1 MSIIQAIIL
10 GIIEG
15 ITEFLPISSTGHM
28 VIGSSFMGIAEEP
41 FTKLFTVAIQLGA
54 ILAVMA
60 LYWKRFLQSFN
71 FYTKLL
77 IAFIPAGIF
86 GLIFNK
92 MIDKILGFPLVIGI
106 TMFVG
111 GIILLFVDKWFEK
124 TENGPDREIDNPTAL
139 KIGFFQVLSIVF
151 PGISR
156 SAVTIIGGLAQKL
169 NRKNAVEFSFFL
181 AVPTMFAATGYK
193 LFEYWHK
200 FKKGEGPG
208 MSMHEAKLLLLGN
221 GIAFIVA
228 LIAVRTF
235 IGFLTK
241 HGFKAFGYYRIVVGL
256 AVIILVLANFHISM
270 V

>member
-28 VIGSSFMGIAEEP
+28 VIASSFMGIAEDP

-54 ILAVMA
+54 ILAVVA

-77 IAFIPAGIF
+77 VAFLPAGLI
-86 GLIFNK
+86 GLACNK
-92 MIDKILGFPLVIGI
+92 LIDRMLGFPMVVGI
-106 TMFVG
+106 SLFVG

-124 TENGPDREIDNPTAL
+124 TENSEDKEVTYANAL
-139 KIGFFQVLSIVF
+139 KIGFFQVISMI

-156 SAVTIIGGLAQKL
+156 SAVTIIGGLTQKL

-200 FKKGEGPG
+200 FKHGEGPG
-208 MSMHEAKLLLLGN
+208 LTMHDAKFLLLGN
-221 GIAFIVA
+221 AIAFVVA
-228 LIAVRTF
+228 LIAIRTF
-235 IGFLTK
+235 INFLTK
-241 HGFKAFGYYRIVVGL
+241 YGFKAFGYYRILAGL
-256 AVIILVLANFHISM
+256 LVIVMVLAKFHISM

>member
-1 MSIIQAIIL
+1 MSILQAIIL

-28 VIGSSFMGIAEEP
+28 VVASSVMGIADDP

-54 ILAVMA
+54 ILAVVA
-60 LYWKRFLQSFN
+60 LYWKRFLQTWSF
-71 FYTKLL
+71 YQKLFV
-77 IAFIPAGIF
+77 AFLPAGIIGF
-86 GLIFNK
+86 ACNK
-92 MIDKILGFPLVIGI
+92 LIDKMLGYPLVVGI
-106 TMFVG
+106 SLLSG
-111 GIILLFVDKWFEK
+111 GIILLFVDNWFKK
-124 TENGPDREIDNPTAL
+124 TENSEDKEVSYPMAL
-139 KIGFFQVLSIVF
+139 KIGFFQVISMI

-208 MSMHEAKLLLLGN
+208 LPEHGITLLLIGN
-221 GIAFIVA
+221 AVAFVVA
-228 LIAVRTF
+228 LIAIKTF
-235 IGFLTK
+235 ITFLTK
-241 HGFKAFGYYRIVVGL
+241 HGFKAFGVYRILAGL
-256 AVIILVLANFHISM
+256 AIIALVVSNYHITM
-270 V
+270 L

>member
-28 VIGSSFMGIAEEP
+28 VIASSFMGIAEDS

-54 ILAVMA
+54 ILAVVA
-60 LYWKRFLQSFN
+60 LYWKRFLQTLD
-71 FYTKLL
+71 FYKKLFV
-77 IAFIPAGIF
+77 AFLPAGLI
-86 GLIFNK
+86 GLACNK
-92 MIDKILGFPLVIGI
+92 LIDRMLGYPLVVGI
-106 TMFVG
+106 SLLVG

-124 TENGPDREIDNPTAL
+124 TENSEDKEVSYVSAL
-139 KIGFFQVLSIVF
+139 KIGFFQVISMI

-208 MSMHEAKLLLLGN
+208 LPEHGISLLLLGN
-221 GIAFIVA
+221 IIAFVVA
-228 LIAVRTF
+228 LIAIKTF
-235 IGFLTK
+235 ITFLTK
-241 HGFKAFGYYRIVVGL
+241 HGFKAFGYYRIL
-256 AVIILVLANFHISM
+256 AGALVIILVLAKFHITM

>member
-28 VIGSSFMGIAEEP
+28 VITSSFMGIAEDP

-54 ILAVMA
+54 ILAVIA
-60 LYWKRFLQSFN
+60 LYWKRFLQSFD
-71 FYTKLL
+71 FYKKLFV
-77 IAFIPAGIF
+77 AFLPAAVIGF
-86 GLIFNK
+86 AASK
-92 MIDKILGFPLVIGI
+92 WIDKALGYPIVVGI
-106 TMFVG
+106 SLLVG
-111 GIILLFVDKWFEK
+111 GVVMLFVDKWFQK
-124 TENGPDREIDNPTAL
+124 TENSEDKEVTYPAAL
-139 KIGFFQVLSIVF
+139 NIGFFQTISILM

-156 SAVTIIGGLAQKL
+156 SFVTIVGGLAQKL

-208 MSMHEAKLLLLGN
+208 LPEHGITLLLLGN
-221 GIAFIVA
+221 AIAFVVA
-228 LIAVRTF
+228 LIAIKTF
-235 IGFLTK
+235 ITFLTQ
-241 HGFKAFGYYRIVVGL
+241 HGFKAFGYYRILAGL
-256 AVIILVLANFHISM
+256 LIIILVCANFHITM

>member
-28 VIGSSFMGIAEEP
+28 VIASSFMGIAEDS

-54 ILAVMA
+54 ILAVVA
-60 LYWKRFLQSFN
+60 LYWKRFLQTFD
-71 FYTKLL
+71 FYKKLF
-77 IAFIPAGIF
+77 IAFLPAAVIGF
-86 GLIFNK
+86 LASK
-92 MIDKILGFPLVIGI
+92 WIDKVLGYPLVVGI
-106 TMFVG
+106 SLLAG
-111 GIILLFVDKWFEK
+111 GIVMLFVDKWFES
-124 TENGPDREIDNPTAL
+124 TENSEDKEVTYPAAL
-139 KIGFFQVLSIVF
+139 KIGFFQTISILL

-156 SAVTIIGGLAQKL
+156 SFVTIIGGLAQKL

-208 MSMHEAKLLLLGN
+208 LPEHGISLLLLGN
-221 GIAFIVA
+221 IIAFVVA
-228 LIAVRTF
+228 LIAIKTF
-235 IGFLTK
+235 ITFLTK
-241 HGFKAFGYYRIVVGL
+241 HGFKAFGYYRILAGL
-256 AVIILVLANFHISM
+256 LVIVLVLAKFHITM